1 MLKGVSLR
9 QTERHPFSFYLWF
22 SANIRPS
29 WDKIS
34 CGSIPYSPSAA
45 AHGRQRHRADTPRR
59 RSFVCRQAAG
69 QQGRRHTGQYISA
82 AAPGKAWVS
91 GRVCAHAAIRCSHHG
106 TAALEYHHSVPFFCI
121 LAGSIFT
128 VRIDL
133 RHRKPGEPGHL
144 AGVAGSRISSPAGSR
159 QRFALGQQ
167 LRGGVQAVRIQHR
180 AACKAGQQLLHQ
192 RACFGRAACALGC
205 TAKARPSSSTVA
217 FWRWSCGML
226 SGEMPPSAPTTQG
239 HRQHSG
245 RRATAAAN
253 TGSTLPALQCPHR
266 CAAHPRQP
274 AGPHLGNMR
283 CLPQP
288 IRCQSCPCGCRAG
301 AAGCCARQIRM

>member
-1 MLKGVSLR
+1 MR
-9 QTERHPFSFYLWF
+9 QHSVLAKRSSGTV
-22 SANIRPS
+22 
-29 WDKIS
+29 
-34 CGSIPYSPSAA
+34 GSGTVQI
-45 AHGRQRHRADTPRR
+45 HRAG

-144 AGVAGSRISSPAGSR
+144 AGVRGHDQLSRRVR

-167 LRGGVQAVRIQHR
+167 LRGGVQAVRMDKLFDAALAVPEISGIILNPWNRTIQLD
-180 AACKAGQQLLHQ
+180 K
-192 RACFGRAACALGC
+192 
-205 TAKARPSSSTVA
+205 
-217 FWRWSCGML
+217 
-226 SGEMPPSAPTTQG
+226 
-239 HRQHSG
+239 
-245 RRATAAAN
+245 
-253 TGSTLPALQCPHR
+253 TL
-266 CAAHPRQP
+266 
-274 AGPHLGNMR
+274 
-283 CLPQP
+283 
-288 IRCQSCPCGCRAG
+288 IRIIKG
-301 AAGCCARQIRM
+301 A

>member
-1 MLKGVSLR
+1 MR
-9 QTERHPFSFYLWF
+9 QHSVLAKRSSGTV
-22 SANIRPS
+22 
-29 WDKIS
+29 
-34 CGSIPYSPSAA
+34 GSGTVQI
-45 AHGRQRHRADTPRR
+45 HRAG

-144 AGVAGSRISSPAGSR
+144 AGVRGHDQLSRRVR

-205 TAKARPSSSTVA
+205 TAKARA
-217 FWRWSCGML
+217 
-226 SGEMPPSAPTTQG
+226 QQQ
-239 HRQHSG
+239 HR
-245 RRATAAAN
+245 R
-253 TGSTLPALQCPHR
+253 LLALELWNALR
-266 CAAHPRQP
+266 
-274 AGPHLGNMR
+274 
-283 CLPQP
+283 
-288 IRCQSCPCGCRAG
+288 
-301 AAGCCARQIRM
+301 

>member
-1 MLKGVSLR
+1 MR
-9 QTERHPFSFYLWF
+9 QHSVLAKRSSGTV
-22 SANIRPS
+22 
-29 WDKIS
+29 
-34 CGSIPYSPSAA
+34 GSGTVQI
-45 AHGRQRHRADTPRR
+45 HRAG

-69 QQGRRHTGQYISA
+69 QQGRRHTGQHISA
-82 AAPGKAWVS
+82 AAPGKTGVS
-91 GRVCAHAAIRCSHHG
+91 GRVCAHAAIWCSHHG

-144 AGVAGSRISSPAGSR
+144 AGVRGHDQLSRRVR

-205 TAKARPSSSTVA
+205 TAKARA
-217 FWRWSCGML
+217 
-226 SGEMPPSAPTTQG
+226 QQQ
-239 HRQHSG
+239 HR
-245 RRATAAAN
+245 R
-253 TGSTLPALQCPHR
+253 LLALELWNALR
-266 CAAHPRQP
+266 
-274 AGPHLGNMR
+274 
-283 CLPQP
+283 
-288 IRCQSCPCGCRAG
+288 
-301 AAGCCARQIRM
+301 